1 MTRGGTAPAS
11 FPAYL
16 RPGSIGLV
24 VLGGTAGTA
33 ARATIE
39 GAFPHTEDSF
49 PWATFFVNVTGAL
62 LLGLLIEAV
71 ALHRGRPATA
81 RRLRLAL
88 GTGLLGGY
96 TTYST
101 FILESLLLGSGQR
114 LVTALTYDGAT
125 LVAGFLA
132 AFLAMTLY
140 RRWRL
145 ARDGEASG
153 GPDA

>member
-1 MTRGGTAPAS
+1 MGGT
-11 FPAYL
+11 L
-16 RPGSIGLV
+16 
-24 VLGGTAGTA
+24 GTA
-33 ARATIE
+33 ARAAIE
-39 GAFPHTEDSF
+39 GAFPHTGETF

-81 RRLRLAL
+81 RKLRLAL

-114 LVTALTYDGAT
+114 LVTALTYDSAT

-132 AFLAMTLY
+132 AFLTMSLY
-140 RRWRL
+140 RRYRL
-145 ARDGEASG
+145 AQDGTSG
-153 GPDA
+153 GGQDA

>member
-1 MTRGGTAPAS
+1 MSRGGATPSLPAH
-11 FPAYL
+11 L
-16 RPGSIGLV
+16 RPGSIALV
-24 VLGGTAGTA
+24 IFGGTLGTA

-39 GAFPHTEDSF
+39 GAFPHTGDSF
-49 PWATFFVNVTGAL
+49 PWATFLVNVTGAL

-101 FILESLLLGSGQR
+101 FILESVLLGSGQR

-125 LVAGFLA
+125 LTAGFVA
-132 AFLAMTLY
+132 AFVAMTIY

-145 ARDGEASG
+145 ARDVKIGAA
-153 GPDA
+153 PHA

>member
-1 MTRGGTAPAS
+1 MTRGRRAPS
-11 FPAYL
+11 LPAYL
-16 RPGSIGLV
+16 RPGSIALV
-24 VLGGTAGTA
+24 VMGGTLGTA
-33 ARATIE
+33 ARAAIE
-39 GAFPHTEDSF
+39 GAFPHTGESF

-114 LVTALTYDGAT
+114 LVTALTYDSAT
-125 LVAGFLA
+125 LLAGFLA
-132 AFLAMTLY
+132 AFLTMTLY
-140 RRWRL
+140 RRWQT
-145 ARDGEASG
+145 AGDPVAG
-153 GPDA
+153 GAPDA